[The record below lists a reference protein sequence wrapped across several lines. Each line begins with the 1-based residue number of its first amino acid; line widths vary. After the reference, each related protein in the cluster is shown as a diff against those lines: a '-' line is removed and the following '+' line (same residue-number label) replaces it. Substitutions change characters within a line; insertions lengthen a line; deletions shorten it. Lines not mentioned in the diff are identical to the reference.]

1 MYLMRCVCVVCV
13 AAAVGKEEQEAL
25 SRALGAELQAVRD
38 HAHFLHANMLRT
50 IEVRPPHICDAYTC
64 RREGL
69 CGDVSRGEGLCV
81 GALR

>member
-1 MYLMRCVCVVCV
+1 MRCLSGLVVWCV

-50 IEVRPPHICDAYTC
+50 IEVRPPIHI
-64 RREGL
+64 
-69 CGDVSRGEGLCV
+69 
-81 GALR
+81 